1 MISLP
6 SSPPSKPPELCATD
20 LRIMQKSR
28 HVGCFSLPNLRG
40 PLPRV
45 ICLEPQHMPCD
56 SDTTAT
62 ITSNGKTRILNEKG
76 RNERKKR
83 LLWFHGRSVQQ
94 GWAPGGKETTGSGR
108 RDWIGAGRGA
118 HLAFRIRR
126 AGFPFSSAV
135 RRAVRR
141 WRAPFAQTS
150 RSSHQEK
157 WALLTCVGRSGS
169 VFLLVRPTSMGNGGG
184 EGSGN
189 GGALC
194 CDGSHRTGSAAS
206 FSLRRASHGAGPSA
220 ELLLIFGAVSEKCDC
235 ERKIEMGG
243 AIIGA
248 AVDPRSKSKYPVWDF
263 PVVSSYCVRDGVS

>member
-83 LLWFHGRSVQQ
+83 LLWFHGRSAQQ
-94 GWAPGGKETTGSGR
+94 GWAPGGKET
-108 RDWIGAGRGA
+108 
-118 HLAFRIRR
+118 
-126 AGFPFSSAV
+126 P
-135 RRAVRR
+135 
-141 WRAPFAQTS
+141 AP
-150 RSSHQEK
+150 ED
-157 WALLTCVGRSGS
+157 V
-169 VFLLVRPTSMGNGGG
+169 
-184 EGSGN
+184 
-189 GGALC
+189 
-194 CDGSHRTGSAAS
+194 TGSARARGAQALS
-206 FSLRRASHGAGPSA
+206 AFGDQAFRSRRRCVAPCDDGAPHSPR
-220 ELLLIFGAVSEKCDC
+220 LPDRRT
-235 ERKIEMGG
+235 RKNG
-243 AIIGA
+243 
-248 AVDPRSKSKYPVWDF
+248 R
-263 PVVSSYCVRDGVS
+263 C